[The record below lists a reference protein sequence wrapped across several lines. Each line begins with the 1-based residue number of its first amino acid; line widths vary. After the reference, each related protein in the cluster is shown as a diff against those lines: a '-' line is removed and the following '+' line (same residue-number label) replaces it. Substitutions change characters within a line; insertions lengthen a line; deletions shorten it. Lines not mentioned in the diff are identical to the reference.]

1 MSINKSAAAKRWL
14 GAHSLTILAVGASWS
29 MLFQTVLFKSG
40 VWRSS
45 SYQIAAAVNR
55 LFYYWHNYK

>member
-1 MSINKSAAAKRWL
+1 MLINKSAAAKRLL

-29 MLFQTVLFKSG
+29 MLFQPVLFKSG

-45 SYQIAAAVNR
+45 SYQIAAAV
-55 LFYYWHNYK
+55 